1 METPDRII
9 GKKINGII
17 DQLQKE
23 KTILKLNILDIGYK
37 GLSIVIGVDS
47 DERNS
52 FFLIDYPGGSRDIL
66 AKASGKVVF
75 IEFNDLDNIQ
85 YSFRSVVEKVAKD
98 SIWIRFPEGIDRKQ
112 RRRYFRIA
120 TPPGTRITF
129 EMSGR
134 RYELNVINLSEG
146 GALTNQKAS
155 HHEEEL
161 FCRDGEL
168 RNIFLVRNEGDLRAS
183 ICIKKTRIVRIK
195 KNPETGRYSYG
206 LQFLEM
212 GIAEKEDIRKF
223 IYKCQRRDLKSRS
236 FL

>member
-1 METPDRII
+1 MEAPDRLI

-37 GLSIVIGVDS
+37 GLSIVIGVDR
-47 DERNS
+47 DDRNS
-52 FFLIDYPGGSRDIL
+52 FFLIDYPGGSRDML
-66 AKASGKVVF
+66 SKASGKSVF
-75 IEFNDLDNIQ
+75 FEFNDLDNIQ
-85 YSFRSVVEKVAKD
+85 YSFRSIVEKVAQD

-112 RRRYFRIA
+112 RRKYFRIA

-129 EMSGR
+129 DISGR
-134 RYELNVINLSEG
+134 RYDLNVINLSEG
-146 GALTNQKAS
+146 GALINQRS
-155 HHEEEL
+155 SRHEEAL
-161 FCRDGEL
+161 FCKDGEF
-168 RNIFLVRNEGDLRAS
+168 RNISLVRNEGDLRTRIS
-183 ICIKKTRIVRIK
+183 IKKAKIVRIK
-195 KNPETGRYSYG
+195 KNPEIGRYSYG

-212 GIAEKEDIRKF
+212 GIAEKEGIREF